1 LKSTNPSFFFFYEE
15 ILDTMGLKNQYI
27 IIPSPLDEKAIQNEL
42 TEQAQNLPPAKYARI
57 LAERKAKAVASNI
70 LLLLQNN
77 GASTAQEEPLINAT
91 EGNDGTISI
100 QKYIIGCDTIVA
112 VDEEILEKPMDDND
126 ARYMLS
132 RLSGRWHNVHTG
144 ISIYS
149 STNSYESPITSFTET
164 AKVKFTVLTPDDIDA
179 YIRTREHVDKAGSYG
194 IQGIGGQLIESIKGD
209 YYTVIGLP
217 MHRFSRELANIINSS
232 TV

>member
-1 LKSTNPSFFFFYEE
+1 
-15 ILDTMGLKNQYI
+15 M
-27 IIPSPLDEKAIQNEL
+27 

-112 VDEEILEKPMDDND
+112 VDEEILEKPRDDND

-132 RLSGRWHNVHTG
+132 RLSG
-144 ISIYS
+144 
-149 STNSYESPITSFTET
+149 
-164 AKVKFTVLTPDDIDA
+164 
-179 YIRTREHVDKAGSYG
+179 
-194 IQGIGGQLIESIKGD
+194 
-209 YYTVIGLP
+209 
-217 MHRFSRELANIINSS
+217 
-232 TV
+232 